1 MGPNRNHPDYPEYKK
16 RWDALWKAMDIA
28 VKASKMEEAKKQ
40 ELPCMDGEPDAVRR
54 KYMSQIAALQK
65 EFKHLYE

>member
-1 MGPNRNHPDYPEYKK
+1 
-16 RWDALWKAMDIA
+16 MDIA
-28 VKASKMEEAKKQ
+28 VKASEMEEAKKQ
-40 ELPCMDGEPDAVRR
+40 EPPCMDGEPDAVRR